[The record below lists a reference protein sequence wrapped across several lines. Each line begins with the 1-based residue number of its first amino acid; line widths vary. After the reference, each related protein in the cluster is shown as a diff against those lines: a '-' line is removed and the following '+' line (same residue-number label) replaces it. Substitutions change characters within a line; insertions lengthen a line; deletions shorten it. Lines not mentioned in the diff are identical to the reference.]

1 VATAFFTSTCVFDAA
16 CHKTKNLEEIIMF
29 IFEKD
34 GKATLCSD
42 GRALLRA
49 AGHAIDNQIALVQNG
64 QLIGYGRDMHEVLN
78 SGPTIERL
86 RAEATMTKSM
96 SEKPVIFAKM
106 QHNDKQ
112 IASVENSMRD
122 LGTLLKSMT
131 TRNHAQAAKSGL
143 KTGGVSSP
151 S

>member
-1 VATAFFTSTCVFDAA
+1 VAAALSTVLHLGVAA
-16 CHKTKNLEEIIMF
+16 ALKLNSREEIKMF
-29 IFEKD
+29 IFEQN
-34 GKATLCSD
+34 GKSTLCSD

-86 RAEATMTKSM
+86 RTESTMTKSM
-96 SEKPVIFAKM
+96 PAKPVIFAKM
-106 QHNDKQ
+106 QQNDKQ
-112 IASVENSMRD
+112 IASIENSMRD

-131 TRNHAQAAKSGL
+131 ARSHAQAAKSGL
-143 KTGGVSSP
+143 KRGV
-151 S
+151 